1 MWSISEGRG
10 DWEVVGV
17 EWLLVKF
24 LTDNFFVDF
33 FQMEIF
39 KNESLFITITK
50 V

>member
-24 LTDNFFVDF
+24 MTGNFSSG
-33 FQMEIF
+33 IF
-39 KNESLFITITK
+39 LDVNF
-50 V
+50 